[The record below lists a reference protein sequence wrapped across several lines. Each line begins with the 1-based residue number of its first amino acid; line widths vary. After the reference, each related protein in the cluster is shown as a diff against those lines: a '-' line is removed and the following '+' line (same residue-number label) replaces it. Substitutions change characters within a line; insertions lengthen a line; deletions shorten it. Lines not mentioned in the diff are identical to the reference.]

1 MLGIF
6 GDCLAMDLSCNDREQ
21 KDADGEHDI
30 ARFES
35 HREQTTVNDVR
46 WSWNDQACSESATGS
61 TRLSVS
67 L

>member
-1 MLGIF
+1 
-6 GDCLAMDLSCNDREQ
+6 MDLSCNDREQ